1 MTQPRVRQGLVLGMS
16 TLAFTVC
23 FMVWMMFAVLGVPI
37 KDLLQ
42 LNETQFGLLAA
53 TPVLTGSLVRLPLGL
68 LTDRFGGRS
77 VFFLLMLACVAPLY
91 LISHATAYWQFLV
104 LGLFVGLAGGSF
116 SVGIAYVAK
125 WFDKE
130 NQGFAMG
137 IFGAGNAGAAVTK
150 FLAPALIAAGS
161 WQLVP
166 KVFSAILFITALLFW
181 FFSAE
186 NKDHRSATGATLREQ
201 LSSLKDPAVWRYCQ
215 YYSIV
220 FGGYVALALWMTKYY
235 VQEYGFSLQSAAL
248 LAACFSL
255 PGGVLRAVGGWMS
268 DRWGAQSVTWWVLW
282 VSWICLFLLSYP
294 QTQLQVQTIN
304 GPVDFHIG
312 LNPALFT
319 VLLFVMGIA
328 FAFGKA
334 SVFKYI
340 ANDYPKNMGAVSGI
354 VGLAGGL
361 GGFVLPILFGALVD
375 ITGVRSSCF
384 MLMYGVVWVSLTW
397 MYFSEIRKSPVLG
410 KAPPLTQSPFSS
422 IALGEEHVRSAKA

>member
-1 MTQPRVRQGLVLGMS
+1 MNQPRVRQGLVLGMS

-77 VFFLLMLACVAPLY
+77 VFFLLMLACVTPLY

-181 FFSAE
+181 FLSSE

-294 QTQLQVQTIN
+294 QTQLQVQTID

-312 LNPALFT
+312 LSPALFT

-375 ITGVRSSCF
+375 LTGVRSSCF

-397 MYFSEIRKSPVLG
+397 MYFSEIRKSAVLG
-410 KAPPLTQSPFSS
+410 KTPLLTPSPISS